1 MADNYFIF
9 RTAKLKTHQDV
20 TNVLK
25 EQHRADDYES
35 HRADKTQ
42 SHKNEY
48 SSSYENAMQKF
59 DELLPKQRRK
69 NAVVGLNFI
78 VTTSEEFSTQAEE
91 LAFYDQSIKYIS
103 KNFGRVVGWA
113 IHRDETSTHLQV
125 VTIPLVD
132 GKLNARQLIGG
143 DRNRMKRIQTDFYE
157 TVGKEFGLKRGVDV
171 EETKAVHKTVEQKHR
186 EKEKELAQREKALQ
200 ERENSLVE
208 REKQLEND
216 LSLLNKKMARFEQ
229 DRAFDER
236 AERVVQSMCEEGKF
250 NENSK
255 SRDLFGAL
263 RQVIKGFV
271 KTQEKL
277 NKLFK
282 SPLDTVFSWVAD
294 AKARGCSDLFSY
306 FQQKEQERKQQQ
318 QQERNEEKK
327 RSFTR

>member
-78 VTTSEEFSTQAEE
+78 VTTSEEFSTKAEE
-91 LAFYDQSIKYIS
+91 LAFYDKAVKYIS

-200 ERENSLVE
+200 ERE
-208 REKQLEND
+208 KQLEND

-263 RQVIKGFV
+263 RQVVKGFA
-271 KTQEKL
+271 KAQEKL
-277 NKLFK
+277 NKLLK
-282 SPLDTVFSWVAD
+282 SPLDTVFNWVAD
-294 AKARGCSDLFSY
+294 AKARGCSDLFTY

-327 RSFTR
+327 RSFSR

>member
-25 EQHRADDYES
+25 EQHRADDYNS
-35 HRADKTQ
+35 HRADETL
-42 SHKNEY
+42 SHLNDY
-48 SSSYENAMQKF
+48 SSDYEQAMKRF
-59 DELLPKQRRK
+59 DELLPTQRRK

-78 VTTSEEFSTQAEE
+78 VTTSEEFSIKAEE
-91 LAFYDQSIKYIS
+91 LAFYDKAVKYIS

-200 ERENSLVE
+200 ERE
-208 REKQLEND
+208 KQLEND
-216 LSLLNKKMARFEQ
+216 LSLLNEKMARFEY

-236 AERVVQSMCEEGKF
+236 AERVVQSMCDEGKL

-263 RQVIKGFV
+263 RQVAKGFA

-277 NKLFK
+277 SKLLK
-282 SPLDTVFSWVAD
+282 SPIDTVSNWIAD
-294 AKARGCSDLFSY
+294 AKARGCSDLFTY

-327 RSFTR
+327 RSFSR